1 MKQIKLTKG
10 QFALVDDADFEKLN
24 QFKWHAQWSPDTKS
38 FYAYRTDIEGIKE
51 FIHRKIMNFP
61 EGMQIDHINHD
72 TLNNTR
78 ENLRAV
84 TISQNQMNKRTYS
97 NNTSGCKG
105 VSWCKW
111 AKKWKM
117 SISVNK
123 KTINKYFTDFF
134 EAVCARKSAENK
146 HYGEYAYKE

>member
-10 QFALVDDADFEKLN
+10 QFALVDDVDFEKLN
-24 QFKWHAQWSPDTKS
+24 QFKWHAQWNLNTKS
-38 FYAYRTDIEGIKE
+38 FYAARKDIEGGYE
-51 FIHRKIMNFP
+51 SMHQRVMNFP

-72 TLNNTR
+72 TLNNNR

-84 TISQNQMNKRTYS
+84 TISQNAMNKRTQS

-105 VSWCKW
+105 VSWCKQS
-111 AKKWKM
+111 KKWRM
-117 SISVNK
+117 RILMNK
-123 KTINKYFTDFF
+123 KRTDKYFTDWF

-146 HYGEYAYKE
+146 YHGEYAYKE